1 MNINTFVDG
10 YYLEN
15 WAGVAVVAGG
25 GGAIACDSA
34 QPSGRPAASTRGS
47 RLRIPDSG
55 REQQQLGVVKAQ
67 QQQHSWIGVCAVRMR
82 SHCLLL
88 RRFSRFEQTGHRRQ
102 CAKDRRPAVC
112 CENFESTFWK
122 C

>member
-1 MNINTFVDG
+1 MNINTLVDG

-67 QQQHSWIGVCAVRMR
+67 QQHSWIGVCAVRMR
-82 SHCLLL
+82 THCLL
-88 RRFSRFEQTGHRRQ
+88 RRFEQTGHRRQ